1 MIRIDGLAVSYGSQ
15 QVLKNCSL
23 RVEKGSRIALMGPS
37 GCGKTTL
44 INVIAG
50 LVQPDGGTV
59 ETAGRVTY
67 VFQEPALFPW
77 LTAAE
82 NINVVL
88 SDSAETMPRALQW
101 LEAAGLGDCAEKYPR
116 QLSGGQKQRI
126 AICRALAFGGDIL
139 LLDEPLK
146 GLDPATRQRVADL
159 ILRESRDK
167 TLLLVTH
174 DPWEAEVLCDRV
186 YRYRDG
192 QFVPGGAGV

>member
-1 MIRIDGLAVSYGSQ
+1 MIVIDRLNIAYGDTK
-15 QVLKNCSL
+15 VLKDCSL

-50 LVQPDGGTV
+50 LIAPDSGTV
-59 ETAGRVTY
+59 RVNGKVSY

-77 LTAAE
+77 LTALE
-82 NINVVL
+82 NVNVVL
-88 SDSAETMPRALQW
+88 SDKPETLPQARRW
-101 LEAAGLGDCAEKYPR
+101 LEEAGLADSLDKYPH
-116 QLSGGQKQRI
+116 QLSGGQKQRV

-146 GLDPATRQRVADL
+146 GLDPDTRERVADL
-159 ILRESRDK
+159 ILRECRDK

-174 DPWEAEVLCDRV
+174 DQWEAQRFCQTVLTYQNGR
-186 YRYRDG
+186 
-192 QFVPGGAGV
+192 FE